1 MSLHELND
9 FFVLSAKLRY
19 QLDIG
24 EDGRANILALIL
36 GGARP
41 PTADQRLLIGIIDY
55 LCQAYKPR
63 IRRLGTPSVLHPL
76 RSAALLA
83 QASTPPTMLDLL
95 TALLHDK
102 FEDITPKRFA
112 PEEWQ
117 SLEGEF
123 ASIVGGLDGNLRWFL
138 MERLTWLTRAG
149 DEETYNAYI
158 GKLLAR
164 TRATPELMR
173 AKLADRLDNTLDL
186 RVAVTDPIEGVDFFR
201 TLFEI
206 LFVNS
211 YRGYHPAEEHPA
223 RGAYDGAQ
231 RLYQLF
237 KNAIMLSLVRQA
249 GEVTR
254 DEVTRKLFDALAQA
268 SMKEAERIALH
279 LFGYHLAELKTERV
293 LLQETMEYAQRGGLD
308 KATSR
313 GLGGRLDGLF
323 ASLFEA
329 ANTDARKRIL
339 SELYSDKPRMLEAAL
354 AFVVIFLSF
363 LDDPEY
369 FVHNVT
375 EQGILTGDPDAPDLG
390 VGV

>member
-1 MSLHELND
+1 MELHELND

-24 EDGRANILALIL
+24 DDGRANILAIIL
-36 GGARP
+36 GRARLP
-41 PTADQRLLIGIIDY
+41 VEDRRVLIGIIDY

-83 QASTPPTMLDLL
+83 QASPQPGVLDLL

-112 PEEWQ
+112 PAEWEG
-117 SLEGEF
+117 LEREF
-123 ASIVGGLDGNLRWFL
+123 ADLLRDLEPKLRWFL

-158 GKLLAR
+158 GKLLLR

-186 RVAVTDPIEGVDFFR
+186 RVAVSDPIEGVDFFR

-206 LFVNS
+206 LFVRGFKG
-211 YRGYHPAEEHPA
+211 YRPLEEHPP
-223 RGAYDGAQ
+223 RSAYDGSQ

-237 KNAIMLSLVRQA
+237 KNAVMLSLVRQA
-249 GEVTR
+249 GKVTE
-254 DEVTRKLFDALAQA
+254 DGPTRTLFDALALA

-279 LFGYHLAELKTERV
+279 LFGYHLSELHSQRV
-293 LLQETMEYAQRGGLD
+293 LLHETMEYAQLGGLD
-308 KATSR
+308 KATAR
-313 GLGGRLDGLF
+313 RLGGRLDGLF

-329 ANTDARKRIL
+329 VNTDARKQIL
-339 SELYSDKPRMLEAAL
+339 SEFYGDKPRMLEAAL

-369 FVHNVT
+369 FVHDVT
-375 EQGILTGDPDAPDLG
+375 EGGILPGNAIGAGDG
-390 VGV
+390 V

>member
-24 EDGRANILALIL
+24 EDGHANILSLIL
-36 GGARP
+36 GRTRLGGD
-41 PTADQRLLIGIIDY
+41 DQRVLVGIIDY
-55 LCQAYKPR
+55 LCQAYAPR

-76 RSAALLA
+76 RSAALMA
-83 QASTPPTMLDLL
+83 QASSTPSMLDLL

-112 PEEWQ
+112 PAEWQ

-123 ASIVGGLDGNLRWFL
+123 AAIVGGLEPNLRWFL

-149 DEETYNAYI
+149 EDESYNAYI
-158 GKLLAR
+158 GKLLLR

-186 RVAVTDPIEGVDFFR
+186 RVAVSDPIEGVDFFR

-206 LFVNS
+206 LFVNGFK
-211 YRGYHPAEEHPA
+211 GYHPNEQHPA

-249 GEVTR
+249 GDVTA
-254 DEVTRKLFDALAQA
+254 DPVTASLFEALAQA

-279 LFGYHLAELKTERV
+279 LFGYHLRELREQRA
-293 LLQETMEYAQRGGLD
+293 LLQETMDYAQRGGLD
-308 KATSR
+308 KATER
-313 GLGGRLDGLF
+313 GLGGRIDGLF

-339 SELYSDKPRMLEAAL
+339 SELYADKPRMLEAAL
-354 AFVVIFLSF
+354 AFAVIFLSF
-363 LDDPEY
+363 LDDPGY

-375 EQGILTGDPDAPDLG
+375 EQGIVPDRSLDGELGDG
-390 VGV
+390 V